1 MLKRAAHH
9 SNRFQFFFVAALF
22 TVGFFIVFLRL
33 IVVQGIQHDT
43 WLKRAERAHE
53 KNVQIEAE
61 RGSIY
66 DRNGRTL
73 AMNVE
78 LPSVY
83 AVPRAIAHPGSV
95 SRKLAPLLG
104 MNPKALHK
112 KLDNKRHFTWLF
124 RKIDPAK
131 AEEIRRLKIKGI
143 GFVAESQRVYPKRSL
158 FGHVLGF
165 AGLDNHGLEGIELK
179 YDGTLRG
186 ETGWLVV
193 ERDAFGKSVFPKG
206 LDYIVPSRGKDL
218 HLTVDEVIQHIS
230 ERELGRMVEQT
241 GAKGGT
247 VIVMDP
253 WTGEI
258 LSMVVTPRFNPNTVG
273 KYRPSDWRNRAITDI
288 YEPGS
293 TFKIVTASA
302 AIEEELV
309 EADEMI
315 DCESGTY
322 AVKGTVIH
330 DHEAI
335 GVVPFRQ
342 VIAKSS
348 NICTVKVAEILGE
361 TRLADYIS
369 AFGFGERSGV
379 DLVGESP
386 GLLREKENWSRRS
399 LASLSIGQE
408 IGVTPLQMAVAA
420 TVVANGGWLMTPHL
434 VKSTGRDEESRT
446 TPARMK
452 RRVISEETA
461 KEMVQILKGVVSRS
475 GTAQLAA
482 ISGYSVAGKTGTAQK
497 FDRETE
503 RYSRDKYVSSFVGF
517 VPAEDPVITIL
528 VVVDEPENEAWGG
541 TVAAPVFSAIGKE
554 VLHYLKVHPRG
565 EKEDE
570 PLYVKDQFV
579 PVEDQLLPVVYQEG
593 SDDHA
598 PGDAF
603 HVRGPLW

>member
-1 MLKRAAHH
+1 MVKRAAHQ
-9 SNRFQFFFVAALF
+9 SNRYHFFFVTALF
-22 TVGFFIVFLRL
+22 TIGFFIVFLRL
-33 IVVQGIQHDT
+33 IVVQGVQHDT

-53 KNVQIEAE
+53 KNVQIDAE

-66 DRNGRTL
+66 DRTGRTL

-83 AVPRAIAHPGSV
+83 AVPRAISHPSSI

-104 MNPKALHK
+104 MSPKILYK
-112 KLDNKRHFTWLF
+112 KLANKKRFTWLF

-131 AEEIRRLKIKGI
+131 AEKIRALKIKGI
-143 GFVAESQRVYPKRSL
+143 GFVTESQRVYPKRSL

-165 AGLDNHGLEGIELK
+165 AGLDNHGLEGLELK
-179 YDGTLRG
+179 YDSMLRG

-193 ERDAFGKSVFPKG
+193 ERDAFGKSVFLKG

-230 ERELGRMVEQT
+230 ERELGRMVEKT

-258 LSMVVTPRFNPNTVG
+258 LSMVDTPRFNPNTVG
-273 KYRPSDWRNRAITDI
+273 KHRPSEWRNKAITDI

-302 AIEEELV
+302 VIEEKLI

-315 DCESGTY
+315 DCEEGRY
-322 AVKGTVIH
+322 AVKGTMIH
-330 DHEAI
+330 DHEAM
-335 GVVPFRQ
+335 GMVPFHQ

-348 NICTVKVAEILGE
+348 NVCTVKVAEILGE
-361 TRLADYIS
+361 TRLADYIR
-369 AFGFGERSGV
+369 AFGFGERLGV

-386 GLLREKENWSRRS
+386 GLLRKKERWSRRS

-408 IGVTPLQMAVAA
+408 IGVTPLQMVSAA
-420 TVVANGGWLMTPHL
+420 SVVANGGWLMTPHL
-434 VKSTGRDEESRT
+434 VKSIEQDEGIRSA
-446 TPARMK
+446 PSLIK
-452 RRVISEETA
+452 RRVISEGTA
-461 KEMVQILKGVVSRS
+461 KEMVQILKGVVSGS
-475 GTAQLAA
+475 GTAQLAE
-482 ISGYSVAGKTGTAQK
+482 IPGYRVAGKTGTAQK
-497 FDRETE
+497 YDRETG
-503 RYSRDKYVSSFVGF
+503 RYSLDKYVSSFVGF

-528 VVVDEPENEAWGG
+528 VVVDEPEGEAWGG

-554 VLHYLKVHPRG
+554 VLHYLKVYPRG
-565 EKEDE
+565 EMEDE
-570 PLYVKDQFV
+570 YFEVKDKLI
-579 PVEDQLLPVVYQEG
+579 PDGDHLLPVVYKKG
-593 SDDHA
+593 LGDDM
-598 PGDAF
+598 PENLSR
-603 HVRGPLW
+603 VRGPLW

>member
-1 MLKRAAHH
+1 MLKRAVHQ
-9 SNRFQFFFVAALF
+9 SNRKHFFFVAAVF
-22 TVGFFIVFLRL
+22 TLGFFLVFLRL
-33 IVVQGIQHDT
+33 IVVQGVQHDAWT
-43 WLKRAERAHE
+43 KRAERAHE
-53 KNVQIEAE
+53 KNVKIEAE

-66 DRNGRTL
+66 DRNGQAL

-78 LPSVY
+78 LLSVY
-83 AVPRAIAHPGSV
+83 AVPRTIAHPVSV

-104 MNPKALHK
+104 MSPKTLLK
-112 KLDNKRHFTWLF
+112 KLDNKRRFAWLF
-124 RKIDPAK
+124 RKIDPVK
-131 AEEIRRLKIKGI
+131 AEAIRRLKIKGI
-143 GFVAESQRVYPKRSL
+143 GFVAESQRVYPKRFL

-165 AGLDNHGLEGIELK
+165 AGLDNHGLEGVELK
-179 YDGTLRG
+179 FDETLRG

-230 ERELGRMVEQT
+230 ERELDRMVEKT

-258 LSMVVTPRFNPNTVG
+258 LSMVVTPRFNPNAVG
-273 KYRPSDWRNRAITDI
+273 KYRPSDWRNKAITDI

-302 AIEEELV
+302 AIEENLI

-315 DCESGTY
+315 DCEGGTY

-335 GVVPFRQ
+335 GMVPFHQ

-361 TRLADYIS
+361 TRLAHYIK
-369 AFGFGERSGV
+369 AFGFGERLGV

-386 GLLREKENWSRRS
+386 GLLRERGRWSRRS

-408 IGVTPLQMAVAA
+408 IGVTPLQMVSAA
-420 TVVANGGWLMTPHL
+420 AVVANGGWLMTPHL
-434 VKSTGRDEESRT
+434 VKSIGRDGKNRS
-446 TPARMK
+446 TPARLK

-475 GTAQLAA
+475 GTAQLAEVP
-482 ISGYSVAGKTGTAQK
+482 GHRVAGKTGTAQK
-497 FDRETE
+497 FDPKTG
-503 RYSRDKYVSSFVGF
+503 RYSRDKYVGSFVGF
-517 VPAEDPVITIL
+517 VPADDPVVTIL
-528 VVVDEPENEAWGG
+528 VVVDEPEGEAWGG

-565 EKEDE
+565 EMEDE
-570 PLYVKDQFV
+570 PLYVRDQLI
-579 PVEDQLLPVVYQEG
+579 PVADQLLPVLYQKG
-593 SDDHA
+593 ADDA
-598 PGDAF
+598 PEDGF

>member
-1 MLKRAAHH
+1 MLKKTSHQP
-9 SNRFQFFFVAALF
+9 NRFHFFFVTALF

-33 IVVQGIQHDT
+33 LVVQGVQHDT
-43 WLKRAERAHE
+43 WVERAERAHE

-66 DRNGRTL
+66 DRNGRAL

-83 AVPRAIAHPGSV
+83 AVPRAISHPSSV

-104 MNPKALHK
+104 MNPEVLNK
-112 KLDNKRHFTWLF
+112 KLANNKRFTWLF

-131 AEEIRRLKIKGI
+131 AEEIRDLNIKGI

-179 YDGTLRG
+179 YDTALRG

-230 ERELGRMVEQT
+230 ERELERMLEKT

-258 LSMVVTPRFNPNTVG
+258 LSMVVSPRFNPNTVG
-273 KYRPSDWRNRAITDI
+273 KYRPSEWRNKAITDI

-302 AIEEELV
+302 VIEEKLI
-309 EADEMI
+309 EADEMV
-315 DCESGTY
+315 DCEDGRY
-322 AVKGTVIH
+322 VVKGTVIH

-335 GVVPFRQ
+335 GMVPFRE

-348 NICTVKVAEILGE
+348 NVCTVKVAEILGE
-361 TRLADYIS
+361 TRLSDYIK
-369 AFGFGERSGV
+369 AFGFGERLGV

-386 GLLREKENWSRRS
+386 GLLRKKERWSRRS

-408 IGVTPLQMAVAA
+408 IGVTALQMVTATAVI
-420 TVVANGGWLMTPHL
+420 ANGGWLMTPHL
-434 VKSTGRDEESRT
+434 VKSIEQGEEVQT
-446 TPARMK
+446 IPALIK

-461 KEMVQILKGVVSRS
+461 KEMVQILKGVVSSS
-475 GTAQLAA
+475 GTARLAA
-482 ISGYSVAGKTGTAQK
+482 IPGHRVAGKTGTAQK
-497 FDRETE
+497 FDRVAG

-541 TVAAPVFSAIGKE
+541 TVAAPVFSAIGTE
-554 VLHYLKVHPRG
+554 VLHYLKVYPRDEG
-565 EKEDE
+565 EDE
-570 PLYVKDQFV
+570 FLVVQDSFIPLD
-579 PVEDQLLPVVYQEG
+579 DQLLPVVYREDL
-593 SDDHA
+593 DDDA
-598 PGDAF
+598 PGKAF
-603 HVRGPLW
+603 DVRGPLW